1 MPQKRCLV
9 YDMQKIQYC
18 FPGQKARG
26 PSFLWGRVWA
36 DNENLFQYMQ
46 WVKIRIESAQ
56 KKSEEKFN
64 SITKKRKP
72 EEKIA
77 VDKST
82 ALLL

>member
-1 MPQKRCLV
+1 MDKAEQEKR
-9 YDMQKIQYC
+9 
-18 FPGQKARG
+18 
-26 PSFLWGRVWA
+26 
-36 DNENLFQYMQ
+36 
-46 WVKIRIESAQ
+46 AQ

-64 SITKKRKP
+64 NITKKRKP